1 MRVACGEL
9 GLSGLWLW
17 RAARRCPRSAGRQSA
32 AKRSP
37 AAPPTSP
44 MTRIS
49 TGALAY
55 YLAVL
60 PQTARQRRAQ
70 GGGRRQAPRDQ
81 GRASGSRRRWQGHR
95 GARQS
100 GAGGGVRRS
109 SSQGEVMRRPA
120 CGQGRVRP
128 QTSSQGLSGGPAG
141 ERGAC
146 AQMRIQQVC
155 ALAGGAASPQGRA
168 PQRVGRRQACE
179 QPARVARNS
188 RRSWGSGRRRSC
200 VCARARARRAIV
212 LGPTRLES
220 SRRAGGGSQPFE
232 GRARA
237 R

>member
-1 MRVACGEL
+1 MRVACGEP

-100 GAGGGVRRS
+100 GAGGGVRGS

-155 ALAGGAASPQGRA
+155 A

-179 QPARVARNS
+179 QPARVACNS
-188 RRSWGSGRRRSC
+188 RRSWGNGRRRSC

-232 GRARA
+232 GRTRA